1 MPRRLFEKESEREVC
16 SDDDDKDHD
25 HGHDDCGSSD
35 PSRAAA
41 AAAAAAE
48 QQQPNLSGVFCVV
61 NYCCRWC
68 VIGALGALN
77 RPQIHLFIIMLEVK
91 VHTSSNFV
99 AS

>member
-41 AAAAAAE
+41 AAAE
-48 QQQPNLSGVFCVV
+48 QQRPNLSGVFCVV
-61 NYCCRWC
+61 NYCWRWC

-77 RPQIHLFIIMLEVK
+77 RPQIHLFLMLEVK